1 MEIDGASEFSE
12 LREEL
17 RAALDILCK
26 QETLSSWHFI
36 ASVSRGGDFVVVGNS
51 ALYQAIKKIC
61 LDLSSRQNDGSWRID
76 HSCAVIIVDAVRASL
91 NRNG

>member
-1 MEIDGASEFSE
+1 MAIDGISELSD

-26 QETLSSWHFI
+26 QQGLTSWHFV
-36 ASVSRGGDFVVVGNS
+36 ASGLREEEFVVVGNS

-61 LDLSSRQNDGSWRID
+61 PELADRREDGSWCID
-76 HSCAVIIVDAVRASL
+76 DSCALIIVNAVRSSL
-91 NRNG
+91 